1 MDAYMVLLF
10 ITILVLTMN
19 KRKIIF
25 YFKREGEQSSLIS
38 VIQLFLILLFSFIIK
53 FAIPSSASL
62 EYYILFVA
70 FPVALTGTVLLVG
83 LNFPK
88 VYIMTKIVT

>member
-1 MDAYMVLLF
+1 MDAYIVLLF

-83 LNFPK
+83 LNLPK